1 MTGLPELCLLLPV
14 RLMSTIPDRE
24 NSAILGLCLS
34 AITLCTIQLFADDLA
49 SPEEPHLIV
58 LGAAL
63 MRIPQ
68 LGPSLSPASNN

>member
-1 MTGLPELCLLLPV
+1 
-14 RLMSTIPDRE
+14 MSTIPDRE

-63 MRIPQ
+63 
-68 LGPSLSPASNN
+68 A